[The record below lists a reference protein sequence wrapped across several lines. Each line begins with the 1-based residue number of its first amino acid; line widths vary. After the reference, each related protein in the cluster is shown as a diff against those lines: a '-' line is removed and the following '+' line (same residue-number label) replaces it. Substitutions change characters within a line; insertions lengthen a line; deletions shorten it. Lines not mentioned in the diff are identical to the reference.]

1 MNLLY
6 DNSIKDYST
15 KLENQIIKYEKK
27 KSSKKE

>member
-27 KSSKKE
+27 SSKKE